1 MERILLI
8 EDEDSLAVGLVDV
21 LSLKGYDVH
30 RESRGD
36 LGLKMALAESFDLI
50 LLDGELP
57 GLSGF
62 EILKSLREA
71 KRETRVLMLTARK
84 TEMDRVLGF
93 ELGADDY
100 VTKPFSLA
108 ELLGRIKAILRRN
121 SSPAKSEASAPL
133 EVSFGDVVV
142 DLDRFTIRK
151 EKAELNL
158 PARAFE
164 ILRCLVESEGQVLS
178 RDTLTDS
185 VWGPEE
191 AITLRTL
198 NNLVVK
204 IRQVIEPNPEQPQ
217 YLKTVHGVGYRLD
230 VCR

>member
-1 MERILLI
+1 MSRILLI

-21 LSLKGYDVH
+21 LEVKGYSVH

-36 LGLKMALAESFDLI
+36 EGLRVARSESFDLI

-62 EILKSLREA
+62 EILKTLRENDDQ
-71 KRETRVLMLTARK
+71 TRVLMLTARK

-121 SSPAKSEASAPL
+121 QAHPQEQSSPEAG
-133 EVSFGDVVV
+133 VRFGEVVV
-142 DLDRFTIRK
+142 DLERFTVRDGNRD
-151 EKAELNL
+151 LNL

-164 ILRCLVESEGQVLS
+164 ILKCLLESEGQVLT
-178 RDTLTDS
+178 RDALTDS

-204 IRQVIEPNPEQPQ
+204 IRQTIEPNPEQPQ
-217 YLKTVHGVGYRLD
+217 FLITVHGVGYRLE
-230 VCR
+230 VPR